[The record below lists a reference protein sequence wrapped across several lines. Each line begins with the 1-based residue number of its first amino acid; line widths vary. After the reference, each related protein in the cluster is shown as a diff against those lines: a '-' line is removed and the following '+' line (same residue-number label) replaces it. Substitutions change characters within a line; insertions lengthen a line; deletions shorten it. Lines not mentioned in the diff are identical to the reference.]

1 MSVKKI
7 IAIYP
12 GRFQPFSKHHAEAFE
27 WLISKFGKD
36 CYIATTNKIDGD
48 KSPLNFEEKKQI
60 IDKFGYGANLVQV
73 KNPYDAKE
81 ITSKFDPKST
91 AVVYMVG
98 KKDMEESPRFSMQ
111 PKKDGSASYFKPY
124 TEDESKLEGLE
135 RHGYL
140 IVAPHISI
148 DIPGIGEMSG
158 TNMRK
163 ALSADVSDQ
172 EYKKL
177 FTGVFGWY
185 DPKIAKMVKDKFT
198 NPPKMMKEGR
208 IILETLLRRL
218 INEGGNVFKSTNPT
232 ASIKKEDIDP
242 TMEKF
247 VDELSAIFPAKAN
260 SFKVFERLGSVGKKP
275 VSGDID
281 LAYDVKNIFP
291 DGKTPDFKGWGV
303 DKAKYDELV
312 EGFKKRSKTASPEKI
327 QLRAMIELIG
337 EKIKDGGADMEVST
351 KGSGSGTI
359 FFNIPQYDSKGKSLN
374 KNVQTDI
381 NIGNLEWLKFSY
393 YSNTYA
399 GNVKGLHRTQLM
411 LATFV
416 ENGLKFL
423 HGEGV
428 FDRDTNEKVAS
439 TPEEAIKVLN
449 KRSGLKFTRDV
460 LNDYF
465 QLEEFLKKNLP
476 EEKYNSILDRYLKIL
491 DSTRADIPENL
502 QQYWIDN
509 QERLGLKGQYLPDD
523 SKLNSKKKLN
533 ESGSAGG
540 NRIERSDV
548 EKTKDS
554 YIKKVL
560 SKFKGFKD
568 AKISGSYNTGGKKDF
583 GDIDLIVTLEGTDK
597 KKAKDEL
604 ANFVKSLPDDV
615 IVPFK
620 SEKYG
625 GKKALVTGEIVT
637 ILYPIE
643 GKPDQFIQID
653 NMVSTSEEESNFKKE
668 FLDYPAEVQG
678 LMLGLIKVI
687 LIEKN
692 NDEIFQKLG
701 ISDIPKLEKDEEYE
715 FNLSSS
721 GLTLRKVKLT
731 PDKKEIS
738 REDIWKTTNWS
749 SIKTLLDGF
758 DYDDGFEPFLDQ
770 LSKLSDRSKRRIK
783 GIFNSMVS
791 IKSGEVGTPKG
802 ENKQKALD
810 KVNSKL

>member
-36 CYIATTNKIDGD
+36 SYIATSNKIDPP
-48 KSPLNFEEKKQI
+48 KSPLDFSEKKMI

-73 KNPYDAKE
+73 KNPYKAEE
-81 ITSKFDPKST
+81 ITSRFNPKDT
-91 AVVYMVG
+91 ALVFMIG
-98 KKDMEESPRFSMQ
+98 KKDMEEDPRFSMQ
-111 PKKDGSASYFKPY
+111 PKKDGSSSYFKPY
-124 TEDESKLEGLE
+124 TEDESKLEGFD

-140 IVAPHISI
+140 IVAPHMSFN
-148 DIPGIGEMSG
+148 IPGVGEMSG
-158 TNMRK
+158 TNVRK

-185 DPKIAKMVKDKFT
+185 DPKIAKMLKDKFT

-208 IILETLLRRL
+208 IILETLLRKL
-218 INEGGNVFKSTNPT
+218 INEGGNVFRSTNPT

-242 TMEKF
+242 TIEKF

-303 DKAKYDELV
+303 DKVKYDELV

-351 KGSGSGTI
+351 KGSGSGVI
-359 FFNIPQYDSKGKSLN
+359 FFNIPQYNSKGKSLD

-428 FDRDTNEKVAS
+428 FDRETNKKVAS
-439 TPEEAIKVLN
+439 TPEEAIQVLS

-476 EEKYNSILDRYLKIL
+476 EEKYNSIIDRLLKIL

-523 SKLNSKKKLN
+523 SKLKSKTKLK

-540 NRIERSDV
+540 SRIERSDV

-568 AKISGSYNTGGKKDF
+568 AKISGSYNTGSKKDF
-583 GDIDLIVTLEGTDK
+583 GDIDLIVTLEGADK

-620 SEKYG
+620 SKKYG

-637 ILYPIE
+637 VLYPIE

-653 NMVSTSEEESNFKKE
+653 NIISTSEEESNFKKT

-692 NDEIFQKLG
+692 NDQIFQELG
-701 ISDIPKLEKDEEYE
+701 ISDLPKLEKDEEFE

-738 REDIWKTTNWS
+738 REDVWKTSNWS
-749 SIKTLLDGF
+749 TIKTLLDGF
-758 DYDDGFEPFLDQ
+758 DYEKGFEPFLDQ

-783 GIFNSMVS
+783 GVFNSMVS

>member
-12 GRFQPFSKHHAEAFE
+12 GRFQPFSKHHAETFE

-36 CYIATTNKIDGD
+36 CYIATTNKVDGD

-60 IDKFGYGANLVQV
+60 IDKFGYGPNLVQV

-98 KKDMEESPRFSMQ
+98 KKDMEENPRFSMQ
-111 PKKDGSASYFKPY
+111 PKKDGSAAYLRPY
-124 TEDESKLEGLE
+124 TEDESKLEGLD

-140 IVAPHISI
+140 ITAPHISL

-158 TNMRK
+158 TTMRK

-185 DPKIAKMVKDKFT
+185 DEKIAKMVKDKFT
-198 NPPKMMKEGR
+198 NPPKIMKESR

-275 VSGDID
+275 ISGDID

-337 EKIKDGGADMEVST
+337 QKIKEGGGDMGVDT

-359 FFNIPQYDSKGKSLN
+359 FFNIPQYDPKGKSLN

-423 HGEGV
+423 HGEGI
-428 FDRDTNEKVAS
+428 FDKETNEKVAS
-439 TPEEAIKVLN
+439 TPEEAIKILS
-449 KRSGLKFTRDV
+449 KRSGVKFTKDI

-509 QERLGLKGQYLPDD
+509 QDRLGLKGQYLPDD

-568 AKISGSYNTGGKKDF
+568 AKISGSYNTGGKNDF
-583 GDIDLIVTLEGTDK
+583 GDLDLIVTLEGSDK

-604 ANFVKSLPDDV
+604 ANFVKSLPDSV

-637 ILYPIE
+637 VLYPIE
-643 GKPDQFIQID
+643 GKPGQFIQID

-701 ISDIPKLEKDEEYE
+701 ISDIPKLGKDEEYE

-731 PDKKEIS
+731 PDKKEVS
-738 REDIWKTTNWS
+738 REEIWKTTNWS

-758 DYDDGFEPFLDQ
+758 DYEGGFEPFLNQ
-770 LSKLSDRSKRRIK
+770 LSKLSDRSKKRIK

-810 KVNSKL
+810 TVNSKL

>member
-1 MSVKKI
+1 
-7 IAIYP
+7 
-12 GRFQPFSKHHAEAFE
+12 
-27 WLISKFGKD
+27 
-36 CYIATTNKIDGD
+36 
-48 KSPLNFEEKKQI
+48 
-60 IDKFGYGANLVQV
+60 
-73 KNPYDAKE
+73 
-81 ITSKFDPKST
+81 
-91 AVVYMVG
+91 
-98 KKDMEESPRFSMQ
+98 
-111 PKKDGSASYFKPY
+111 
-124 TEDESKLEGLE
+124 
-135 RHGYL
+135 
-140 IVAPHISI
+140 
-148 DIPGIGEMSG
+148 MSG
-158 TNMRK
+158 TNVRK
-163 ALSADVSDQ
+163 ALTADVSED

-185 DPKIAKMVKDKFT
+185 DPKIAKMLKDKFT
-198 NPPKMMKEGR
+198 NPPKIMKESR
-208 IILETLLRRL
+208 LIIETLLRKL

-242 TMEKF
+242 TLEKF
-247 VDELSAIFPAKAN
+247 VDELSAIFPAKAK

-275 VSGDID
+275 ISGDID

-291 DGKTPDFKGWGV
+291 DGKNPDIKGWGV
-303 DKAKYDELV
+303 DKAQYDELV
-312 EGFKKRSKTASPEKI
+312 AGFKKRSKTASPEKI

-337 EKIKDGGADMEVST
+337 QKVKDGGADMEVDT

-359 FFNIPQYDSKGKSLN
+359 FFNIPQYDSKGKTLN

-428 FDRDTNEKVAS
+428 FDKETNEKVAT
-439 TPEEAIKVLN
+439 TPEEAIQILN
-449 KRSGLKFTRDV
+449 KRSGIKFTKDV

-509 QERLGLKGQYLPDD
+509 QERLGLKGTYLPDD
-523 SKLNSKKKLN
+523 SKLSSKKKLN

-583 GDIDLIVTLEGTDK
+583 GDLDLIVTLEGDDK

-643 GKPDQFIQID
+643 GKPGQFIQID

-678 LMLGLIKVI
+678 LMLGLIKVA
-687 LIEKN
+687 LIEKDN
-692 NDEIFQKLG
+692 NEIFKKLG
-701 ISDIPKLEKDEEYE
+701 ISDLPKLEKDEEYE

-721 GLTLRKVKLT
+721 GLTLRKIKLS
-731 PDKKEIS
+731 PEKKESS
-738 REDIWKTTNWS
+738 REEVWKTTNWS
-749 SIKTLLDGF
+749 AIKTIIDGF
-758 DYDDGFEPFLDQ
+758 DYEKGFEPFLNQ
-770 LSKLSDRSKRRIK
+770 LSKLSDRSKKRIK
-783 GIFNSMVS
+783 GVFNSMVS
-791 IKSGEVGTPKG
+791 IKSGEIGTPKG
-802 ENKQKALD
+802 DNKQKALD
-810 KVNSKL
+810 TVNSKL

>member
-1 MSVKKI
+1 VKNTV
-7 IAIYP
+7 AIYP
-12 GRFQPFSKHHAEAFE
+12 GRFQPFSKHHADAFE
-27 WLISKFGKD
+27 WLKSKFKQD
-36 CYIATTNKIDGD
+36 SYIATTGKVELPD
-48 KSPLNFEEKKQI
+48 SPLSFSEKEMVI
-60 IDKFGYGANLVQV
+60 NKFGYGPNLVQV
-73 KNPYDAKE
+73 KSPYNAEE
-81 ITSKFDPKST
+81 ITSKYNPEET

-98 KKDMEESPRFSMQ
+98 EKDMKENPRFKIGK
-111 PKKDGSASYFKPY
+111 KKDGSDSYFQDYEANKNNLKGY
-124 TEDESKLEGLE
+124 KE
-135 RHGYL
+135 HGYL
-140 IVAPHISI
+140 IVAPHVSHN
-148 DIPGIGEMSG
+148 IPGIGEMSG
-158 TNMRK
+158 TNVRK
-163 ALSADVSDQ
+163 ALSSNVSEK
-172 EYKKL
+172 EYKNM
-177 FTGVFGWY
+177 FNSIFGWKEY
-185 DPKIAKMVKDKFT
+185 DKEVADMLKDKFK
-198 NPPKMMKEGR
+198 NSSKMLKENKM
-208 IILETLLRRL
+208 ILETLLKML
-218 INEGGNVFKSTNPT
+218 IKEGGNVFSSTNPT

-247 VDELSAIFPAKAN
+247 VDELSVIFPAKAN

-275 VSGDID
+275 ISGDID

-303 DKAKYDELV
+303 DKAQYEELV

-337 EKIKDGGADMEVST
+337 QKIKEEGGDMEVDT

-359 FFNIPQYDSKGKSLN
+359 FFNIPQYDTKGKSLN

-428 FDRDTNEKVAS
+428 FDKETSEKVAS

-449 KRSGLKFTRDV
+449 KRSGIKFTKDV

-465 QLEEFLKKNLP
+465 QLEEFLKNNLP

-502 QQYWIDN
+502 QQYWINN

-523 SKLNSKKKLN
+523 SKLKSKKKLN

-560 SKFKGFKD
+560 SKYKGFKD
-568 AKISGSYNTGGKKDF
+568 AKISGSYNTGGKNDF
-583 GDIDLIVTLEGTDK
+583 GDIDLIVTLEGNDK

-620 SEKYG
+620 SQKYG

-668 FLDYPAEVQG
+668 FLDYPADVQG
-678 LMLGLIKVI
+678 LMLGLIKII
-687 LIEKN
+687 LIEKDN
-692 NDEIFQKLG
+692 NQIFKALG
-701 ISDIPKLEKDEEYE
+701 ISDIPELQKDEEYE

-738 REDIWKTTNWS
+738 REDIWKTTSWS

-758 DYDDGFEPFLDQ
+758 DYEKGFEPLLDQ
-770 LSKLSDRSKRRIK
+770 ISKLSDRSKRRIK
-783 GIFNSMVS
+783 GVFNSMVS

-802 ENKQKALD
+802 ENKQKSID

>member
-185 DPKIAKMVKDKFT
+185 DPKIAKMVKDKFS

-218 INEGGNVFKSTNPT
+218 INEGGNVFRSTNPT

-359 FFNIPQYDSKGKSLN
+359 FFNIPQYDSKGKSLD

-439 TPEEAIKVLN
+439 TPEEAIQVLN

-701 ISDIPKLEKDEEYE
+701 ISDTPKLEKDEEYE

-738 REDIWKTTNWS
+738 KEDIWKTTNWS

-758 DYDDGFEPFLDQ
+758 DYDGGFEPFLDQ

>member
-1 MSVKKI
+1 MSVKNI
-7 IAIYP
+7 VAIYP

-27 WLISKFGKD
+27 WLISKFGKNA
-36 CYIATTNKIDGD
+36 YIATTNKVDGE

-60 IDKFGYGANLVQV
+60 IDKFGYGPNLVQV

-81 ITSKFDPKST
+81 ITSKFDSKNT

-98 KKDMEESPRFSMQ
+98 KKDMEENPRFSMQ
-111 PKKDGSASYFKPY
+111 PKKDGTAAYLRPY
-124 TEDESKLEGLE
+124 TEDESKLEGID

-140 IVAPHISI
+140 ITAPHMSF
-148 DIPGIGEMSG
+148 DIPGVGEMSG
-158 TNMRK
+158 TNVRR
-163 ALSADVSDQ
+163 ALTADVSED

-185 DPKIAKMVKDKFT
+185 DPKIAKMLKDKFT
-198 NPPKMMKEGR
+198 NPPKIMKESR
-208 IILETLLRRL
+208 LIIETLLRKL

-242 TMEKF
+242 TLEKF
-247 VDELSAIFPAKAN
+247 VDELSAIFPAKAK

-275 VSGDID
+275 ISGDID

-291 DGKTPDFKGWGV
+291 DGKNPDIKGWGV
-303 DKAKYDELV
+303 DKAQYDELV
-312 EGFKKRSKTASPEKI
+312 AGFKKRSKTASPEKI

-337 EKIKDGGADMEVST
+337 QKVKDGGADMEVDT

-359 FFNIPQYDSKGKSLN
+359 FFNIPQYDSKGKTLN

-428 FDRDTNEKVAS
+428 FDKETNEKVAT
-439 TPEEAIKVLN
+439 TPEEAIQILN
-449 KRSGLKFTRDV
+449 KRSGIKFTKDV

-509 QERLGLKGQYLPDD
+509 QERLGLKGTYLPDD
-523 SKLNSKKKLN
+523 SKLSSKKKLN

-583 GDIDLIVTLEGTDK
+583 GDLDLIVTLEGDDK

-643 GKPDQFIQID
+643 GKPGQFIQID
-653 NMVSTSEEESNFKKE
+653 NMISTSEEESNFKKE

-678 LMLGLIKVI
+678 LMLGLIKVA
-687 LIEKN
+687 LIEKDN
-692 NDEIFQKLG
+692 NEIFKKLG
-701 ISDIPKLEKDEEYE
+701 ISDLPKLEKDEEYE

-721 GLTLRKVKLT
+721 GLTLRKIKLS
-731 PDKKEIS
+731 PEKKELS
-738 REDIWKTTNWS
+738 REEVWKTTNWS
-749 SIKTLLDGF
+749 AIKTIIDGF
-758 DYDDGFEPFLDQ
+758 DYEKGFEPFLNQ
-770 LSKLSDRSKRRIK
+770 LSKLSDRSKKRIK
-783 GIFNSMVS
+783 GVFNSMVS

-802 ENKQKALD
+802 DNKQKALD
-810 KVNSKL
+810 TVNSKL

>member
-140 IVAPHISI
+140 IVAPHINI

-185 DPKIAKMVKDKFT
+185 DPKIAKMVKDKFS

-208 IILETLLRRL
+208 IILETLLRKL

-337 EKIKDGGADMEVST
+337 QKISDGGADMEVST

-359 FFNIPQYDSKGKSLN
+359 FFNIPQYDSKGKSLD

-439 TPEEAIKVLN
+439 TPEEAIQVLN

-540 NRIERSDV
+540 SRIERSDV

-738 REDIWKTTNWS
+738 KEDIWKTTNWS

-758 DYDDGFEPFLDQ
+758 DYDGGFEPFLDQ